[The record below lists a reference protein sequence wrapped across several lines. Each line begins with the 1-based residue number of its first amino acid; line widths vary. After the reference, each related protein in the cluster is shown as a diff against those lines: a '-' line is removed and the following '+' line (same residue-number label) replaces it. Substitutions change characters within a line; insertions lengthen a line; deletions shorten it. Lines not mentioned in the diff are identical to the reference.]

1 MNPSI
6 LLALAQA
13 VTLAADD
20 AHIHKP
26 LLVMHTMKAGGTALC
41 RDACRRFY
49 GSSDAP
55 ATRPRVN
62 CRVDEKTATYR
73 SYVAALGRDA
83 VAAEDVAPAAAAAAM
98 AAHRGLCGTIM
109 VEPGYRLDATAR
121 SALDA
126 PPGGAYATVLLF
138 RDPVARFLSFAAMN
152 QRKARTL
159 TPKELRSLLRG
170 EWRRAP
176 RRYEVQLR
184 NFLTRHLLP
193 SADFGAAEPCTD
205 ARLLA
210 ALDRLGR
217 YDVVLNLA
225 DRRDESYFL
234 MEKVLGVAANRT
246 RARGGDD
253 VAAGDAAAYA
263 RARGYALSED
273 DLARLRAAN
282 RCDLEVAARANA
294 RMDGLLAEHGYA
306 GKPR

>member
-1 MNPSI
+1 
-6 LLALAQA
+6 
-13 VTLAADD
+13 
-20 AHIHKP
+20 
-26 LLVMHTMKAGGTALC
+26 
-41 RDACRRFY
+41 
-49 GSSDAP
+49 
-55 ATRPRVN
+55 
-62 CRVDEKTATYR
+62 
-73 SYVAALGRDA
+73 
-83 VAAEDVAPAAAAAAM
+83 M

-138 RDPVARFLSFAAMN
+138 RDPVARFLSFAAMD

-159 TPKELRSLLRG
+159 APQELRSLLRG

-205 ARLLA
+205 ARLRA